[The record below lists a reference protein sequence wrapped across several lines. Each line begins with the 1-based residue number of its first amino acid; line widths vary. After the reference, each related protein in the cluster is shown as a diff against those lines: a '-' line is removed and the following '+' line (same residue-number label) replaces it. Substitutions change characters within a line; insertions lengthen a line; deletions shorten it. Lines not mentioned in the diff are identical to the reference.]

1 MADKI
6 VFVDV
11 DGVLNTP
18 RTQRRLN
25 VCSEF
30 SFVDTR
36 KVLRLRDIV
45 ERTGAQLVLSST
57 WRFGAD
63 PKAFYLEK
71 MAYCELLEEFRRV
84 RCPIWTDITP
94 YLPSAKRW
102 QEINAWLLLH
112 PEVDE
117 YIIIDDW
124 GEDEFRP
131 MMDRLV
137 RCSPMHGLNKERA
150 ELAIKMLGEI
160 DNEQDTGV

>member
-1 MADKI
+1 MGIKTL
-6 VFVDV
+6 FVDV
-11 DGVLNTP
+11 DGVLNCSKTVK
-18 RTQRRLN
+18 RLDAGP
-25 VCSEF
+25 EF
-30 SFVDTR
+30 LFVDTR

-71 MAYCELLEEFRRV
+71 IAYCELLEEFRRV

-94 YLPSAKRW
+94 WLPRAKRW

-112 PEVDE
+112 PEVDNFV
-117 YIIIDDW
+117 ILDDW

-137 RCSPMHGLNKERA
+137 QCDPRHGLNKERA
-150 ELAIKMLGEI
+150 ELAISLLNKENI
-160 DNEQDTGV
+160 NE

>member
-1 MADKI
+1 MGIKTI
-6 VFVDV
+6 FVDV
-11 DGVLNTP
+11 DGVLNCSK
-18 RTQRRLN
+18 TQKRLDI
-25 VCSEF
+25 CHEF

-45 ERTGAQLVLSST
+45 ERTGAKLVLSST

-84 RCPIWTDITP
+84 RCPVWTDITP
-94 YLPSAKRW
+94 YLPSTKRW
-102 QEINAWLLLH
+102 QEINAWLILH

-117 YIIIDDW
+117 FIILDDW

-137 RCSPMHGLNKERA
+137 KCDPHKGLTKERA
-150 ELAIKMLGEI
+150 ELAISMLGEK
-160 DNEQDTGV
+160 NNG